1 MSRQDPYEIF
11 GVWKGCGKRVVQ
23 TRYYEMVKDNHPDR
37 YGGNVSG
44 RVKSLSQEIF
54 LTIQKAYSSLNKI
67 EREQTVPPPEQVS
80 NERRAAFKNLERR
93 ASTTSSHLRAEK
105 LGVKLSS
112 VSEVMEA
119 ETVSTQDAGAVDDRS
134 IDDEDRRAKLAKL
147 ARTARVSQLRRPRV
161 PITNPRIESLE
172 EESAISQEQRAEK
185 LARLRDRKRSIPPTV
200 RAPVRTPVQD
210 PVVESS
216 ELGEP
221 SSSPSLRGIRPGSVV
236 NQQPA
241 SPKDHF
247 NTGYTLFKNQSY
259 AKALEHLEL
268 AYEAEPEDGLYGTF
282 YGYSLFL
289 IDAAENKKRAEEIL
303 RKAIATQ
310 NRQALPDAHLFLG
323 YILKTYDSERRQNE
337 AFRHFSTAASLNPN
351 SHEAAREVRLYQMRQ
366 KRSGQEKEKK
376 AEEAGG
382 FFGRFFKK

>member
-1 MSRQDPYEIF
+1 MSKQDPYEIF

-54 LTIQKAYSSLNKI
+54 LIIQKAYSSLNKM

-80 NERRAAFKNLERR
+80 SDRRAAFRSLERR
-93 ASTTSSHLRAEK
+93 ASATPSHLRAER

-119 ETVSTQDAGAVDDRS
+119 ETVSTQDAGAVDDHS
-134 IDDEDRRAKLAKL
+134 SDDEDRRAKLAKL
-147 ARTARVSQLRRPRV
+147 ARTARASQLRRPRG
-161 PITNPRIESLE
+161 PITNPRVESLE

-185 LARLRDRKRSIPPTV
+185 LARLRERKRVVPPTV
-200 RAPVRTPVQD
+200 RAPVRQPVHTPIA
-210 PVVESS
+210 ESS
-216 ELGEP
+216 ELDEASSEP
-221 SSSPSLRGIRPGSVV
+221 SMRGVRSDSVV
-236 NQQPA
+236 TPQPA

-247 NTGYTLFKNQSY
+247 NTGFTLFKSQNY

-268 AYEAEPEDGLYGTF
+268 AYEAEPTHGLYGTF

-289 IDAAENKKRAEEIL
+289 VDAAENKKRAEEIL

-351 SHEAAREVRLYQMRQ
+351 SHEAAREVRLHQMRQ

-376 AEEAGG
+376 AEETGG